1 MRKLLVLGSV
11 MLMAIAGTASAA
23 TLEWHGTMGLDLGNL
38 AKVRI
43 TGTGVATVNNTT
55 GNSHLNSMFLAGGI
69 AGPGA
74 PVVVTDPDTSGLIP
88 SVRVTAT
95 LKTGFLSGLSG
106 GPPGGGSI
114 PVKGLARVCLLS
126 IGCQPLLY
134 IPLALTKN
142 NGATGVGVGGLLTT
156 LGVNNL
162 RFSVQANPWTI
173 GASSGVNQTANGA
186 FKTLQRSGFA
196 HGPASNSSTTLRNS
210 GVIQLIT
217 PAQVDILGVPAN
229 NLKLTLFST
238 LTIHFV
244 PEPGLLLLIGSGVV
258 GLGLLGRSRL
268 RK

>member
-1 MRKLLVLGSV
+1 
-11 MLMAIAGTASAA
+11 MAIAGDAFGAA
-23 TLEWHGTMGLDLGNL
+23 LEWHGTMGLDLGNL
-38 AKVRI
+38 AKVKI

-69 AGPGA
+69 AGPG
-74 PVVVTDPDTSGLIP
+74 PVVNVTDPDTSGTIP
-88 SVRVTAT
+88 SIRVTAT
-95 LKTGFLSGLSG
+95 LGSGFLSGLSG

-114 PVKGLARVCLLS
+114 PVSGLARVCLLS
-126 IGCQPLLY
+126 IGCNSTW
-134 IPLALTKN
+134 IPLALTKSG
-142 NGATGVGVGGLLTT
+142 GATGVGVGGLLTT
-156 LGVNNL
+156 LGVGSI

-186 FKTLQRSGFA
+186 FQTRTRSGFA

-217 PAQVDILGVPAN
+217 PAQVDVLGVPAN